1 MLAHPSGSTSSNLP
15 FEAQL
20 LRRIP
25 PYPECQPIAR
35 DWPTLGVWGSAPASN
50 QSPQSV
56 IPCGSAAQG
65 TRRSGSGAP
74 FANRR
79 SCMTGAIDT
88 CDIMVAPVQRGE
100 SQIRTSARVAQAV
113 DVCLDVPLAKAAFCC
128 PSATNSAARVPR
140 LLRTACN
147 LDVSRQ
153 NLCESLAF
161 TFGTCVY
168 FRTRRNFRNPPA
180 PRVGAAAR

>member
-15 FEAQL
+15 FEAKL

-25 PYPECQPIAR
+25 PYPERQPIAR

-50 QSPQSV
+50 QPPQSV

-65 TRRSGSGAP
+65 IRRSGSGAP

-79 SCMTGAIDT
+79 SCMTGAIGA
-88 CDIMVAPVQRGE
+88 CPSEAN
-100 SQIRTSARVAQAV
+100 
-113 DVCLDVPLAKAAFCC
+113 AAFRC

-140 LLRTACN
+140 LPRTVCN

-161 TFGTCVY
+161 TSGTCVY
-168 FRTRRNFRNPPA
+168 FRTGRFC
-180 PRVGAAAR
+180 ARFEV

>member
-1 MLAHPSGSTSSNLP
+1 MRRRSSASKGRFGDSRTRRVLKHP
-15 FEAQL
+15 
-20 LRRIP
+20 R
-25 PYPECQPIAR
+25 
-35 DWPTLGVWGSAPASN
+35 APASN

-168 FRTRRNFRNPPA
+168 FRTRRKIFR
-180 PRVGAAAR
+180 GGFTGGEG